1 MNLEQLR
8 ADCARKQKKGIHF
21 ILASV
26 IIWTL
31 VLIVQLTGLPVMT
44 KNLLTF
50 CCAAP
55 LLPLS
60 FLAGKI
66 IKVDIFS
73 NSNPL
78 GKLGLLFT
86 LNQLLYLLIVMWVY
100 SAVPDK
106 MLMVYAMVFGA
117 HLFPYSWLYK
127 SRTYMVFAIAI
138 PFAALILGLYFN
150 GLVIAVTLTL
160 AELVFVVLLFR
171 ELKKTGN

>member
-1 MNLEQLR
+1 MELEKLR
-8 ADCARKQKKGIHF
+8 DEITAEQKKGLPF
-21 ILASV
+21 IITSV
-26 IIWTL
+26 VIWA
-31 VLIVQLTGLPVMT
+31 LITVVYLLDLPVMT
-44 KNLLTF
+44 RNLLTF

-138 PFAALILGLYFN
+138 PFVALILGLYFG
-150 GLVIAVTLTL
+150 GLVISVTLTL
-160 AELVFVVLLFR
+160 AELLFVVLLFR